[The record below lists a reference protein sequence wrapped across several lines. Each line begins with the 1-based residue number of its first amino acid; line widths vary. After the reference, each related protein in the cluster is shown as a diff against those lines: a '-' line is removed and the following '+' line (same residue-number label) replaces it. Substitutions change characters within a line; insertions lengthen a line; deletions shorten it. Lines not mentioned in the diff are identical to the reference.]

1 MTSKRIFF
9 SFAFI
14 FCILFAATAQTKKS
28 GSSVSPAPAKP
39 DNIPVF
45 FKTNQ
50 LWVDSVFA
58 TLSPDERIGQLI
70 MVAAYSNRNKKFED
84 SIANVIAR
92 HKVGG
97 LVFFQGGPVRQAKL
111 TNRYQ
116 SISKVPLLIAMDA
129 EWGLGMRL
137 DSTVKFPYQMSMGG
151 IQNEKLIY
159 DMGAEV
165 ARQFKRIGMHINF
178 APVIDVNNNA
188 DNPVINF
195 RSFGENKHNVARK
208 GAAYM
213 KGMQDKGIM
222 ACAKHF
228 PGHGDTD
235 VDSHYSLPKI
245 YYNRK
250 RLDTLEMYPFKELMR
265 QGLGSVMVA
274 HLNIPALDTT
284 TNLPSTLSK
293 PIVTDLL
300 KNELGFKGLVISDA
314 MNMKGVTNNFPD
326 GTADVKAILA
336 GNDIIEFSENVERAI
351 TLIREAIAKNQ
362 ITQEE
367 IDQRVKKI
375 LAAKYWAG
383 LHKFKP
389 VALKNLYADLNNPMA
404 NFINRKLT
412 EMSVTVLRNNRNT
425 LPVNNLDTLR
435 IAALAIGVKTAT
447 PFQQMLNRYAPTD
460 NFFLPANASIDYLRD
475 LKNKLQKY
483 NLIIAGVHDLSARPA
498 SNYGVSA
505 ETVVFVKELAKGKKT
520 ILSIFGNAYSSA
532 KFQDLDKL
540 NAVIMAYQES
550 VNAQE
555 VAAEIIFGGLG
566 AKGRL
571 PVTTSPA
578 YKASMGIATTGGT
591 HFKYSSPEDIGL
603 SSKTFS
609 RIDSLVQIA
618 IREKAIP
625 GAQVLVA
632 KGGNVIYQKSFGYH
646 TYENKVPVNNS
657 DIYDLA
663 SVTKISTSIAALMK
677 LQDEGKFDFN
687 KTVGDYLPEFRGSSK
702 ENLVFKEILAHQARL
717 QAWIPFWQVTKK
729 KNGKFK
735 WYTFKADSSARF
747 PTKVAQ
753 NLYMHRNYHNKIY
766 KQIKES
772 PLNEKA
778 GYVYSDLSFYLYP
791 VIVERLTGKK
801 FEEYLKENFYK
812 PLGAQTLTFTP
823 EKYFPHSRIVPTEY
837 DSLFRKQLLHGTV
850 HDEGAA
856 MLGGVSGHA
865 GLFGNANDLAK
876 LMQMYLQKG
885 EVAGRRYISE
895 ATLNTYTSCQFC
907 PTNRRALGFDR
918 INSPYV
924 ENGNAAKGASPE
936 SFGHSG
942 FTGTFTWVD
951 PKYDLVYVFLS
962 NRVHPTR
969 NNNKL
974 SQLNT
979 RTAVQQVIY
988 DAIEEAAK
996 TQARRQ

>member
-1 MTSKRIFF
+1 MKRLPLALALFF
-9 SFAFI
+9 CCVFTVS
-14 FCILFAATAQTKKS
+14 AQKKTV
-28 GSSVSPAPAKP
+28 SSQSSSSIDPP
-39 DNIPVF
+39 F
-45 FKTNQ
+45 LKTNAK
-50 LWVDSVFA
+50 WVDSVFA
-58 TLSPDERIGQLI
+58 TMSVDERIGQLI
-70 MVAAYSNRNKKFED
+70 MIAAYSNRNKAFED
-84 SIANVIAR
+84 SIAKVITK

-137 DSTVKFPYQMSMGG
+137 DSTTKFPYQMSMGG
-151 IQNEKLIY
+151 IQDDALIY
-159 DMGAEV
+159 DMGAEI

-178 APVIDVNNNA
+178 APVIDVNNNP

-195 RSFGENKHNVARK
+195 RSFGENKHNVVRK
-208 GAAYM
+208 GLAYM
-213 KGMQDKGIM
+213 KGMQDQGIL

-235 VDSHYSLPKI
+235 VDSHYALPKI

-250 RLDTLEMYPFKELMR
+250 RLDTLEMYPFRELMR

-284 TNLPSTLSK
+284 ANLPSTLSK

-326 GTADVKAILA
+326 GTADLKAILA
-336 GNDIIEFSENVERAI
+336 GNDIIEFSENVELAI
-351 TLIREAIAKNQ
+351 NLIHEAISLNQ

-383 LHKFKP
+383 LHHYKP
-389 VALKNLYADLNNPMA
+389 VELKNLYQDLNNPMA
-404 NFINRKLT
+404 SFINRKLS
-412 EMSVTVLRNNRNT
+412 ELSVTVLRNNKGV
-425 LPVNNLDTLR
+425 LPIQNLDTLK
-435 IAALAIGVKTAT
+435 IAALAIGTRKTT
-447 PFQQMLNRYAPTD
+447 PFQQMLARYTPVD
-460 NFFLPANASIDYLRD
+460 NYYLPANASIDYLRD

-483 NLIIAGVHDLSARPA
+483 NLIIAGVHDLSTRPA
-498 SNYGVSA
+498 YNYGVSA
-505 ETVVFVKELAKGKKT
+505 EIVVFVKELAKGKKT
-520 ILSIFGNAYSSA
+520 ILSIFGNAYSPA

-540 NAVIMAYQES
+540 NAVIMAFQES

-555 VAAEIIFGGLG
+555 VAAEIIFGGVG
-566 AKGRL
+566 ARGKM
-571 PVTTSPA
+571 PVTVTPGI
-578 YKASMGIATTGGT
+578 KAGAGLASVGGV

-603 SSKTFS
+603 SSRTFS
-609 RIDSLVQIA
+609 RIDSLVNIA

-646 TYENKVPVNNS
+646 TYENKIPVINT
-657 DIYDLA
+657 DVYDLA
-663 SVTKISTSIAALMK
+663 SVTKVSTSIAALMK

-717 QAWIPFWQVTKK
+717 KAWIPFWQNTVK

-753 NLYMHRNYHNKIY
+753 NLYMHRHYHKKIY

-791 VIVERLTGKK
+791 VIVERLTGQK
-801 FEEYLKENFYK
+801 FEDYLKEHFYK
-812 PLGAQTLTFTP
+812 PLGATTLTFTP
-823 EKYFPHSRIVPTEY
+823 EKHFPQRRIVPTEY

-856 MLGGVSGHA
+856 MLGGISGHA

-885 EVAGRRYISE
+885 QVAGRRYISE
-895 ATLNTYTSCQFC
+895 ATLSTYTSCQFC

-962 NRVHPTR
+962 NRVNPTR

-988 DAIEEAAK
+988 DALEEAAK
-996 TQARRQ
+996 KQVNRQ

>member
-1 MTSKRIFF
+1 
-9 SFAFI
+9 
-14 FCILFAATAQTKKS
+14 CILFAATAQTKKA
-28 GSSVSPAPAKP
+28 GTPVKPVIPKVDIAPP
-39 DNIPVF
+39 F
-45 FKTNQ
+45 LKTNQ
-50 LWVDSVFA
+50 HWVDSVFA

-70 MVAAYSNRNKKFED
+70 MVAAYSNRNKRFED
-84 SIANVIAR
+84 SIASVIAQ

-151 IQNEKLIY
+151 IQDDKLIY

-195 RSFGENKHNVARK
+195 RSFGENKQNVARK

-213 KGMQDKGIM
+213 KGMQDKGIL

-265 QGLGSVMVA
+265 QGLSSVMVA

-284 TNLPSTLSK
+284 VNLPSTLSK

-314 MNMKGVTNNFPD
+314 MNMKGVTNNFPN

-336 GNDIIEFSENVERAI
+336 GNDIIEFSENVSLAI
-351 TLIREAIAKNQ
+351 TLIREAITKKE

-367 IDQRVKKI
+367 IDLRVKKI

-383 LHKFKP
+383 LHQFKP
-389 VALKNLYADLNNPMA
+389 VALKNLYQDLNNPMG
-404 NFINRKLT
+404 NFINRKLS
-412 EMSVTVLRNNRNT
+412 EMSVTVLRNQRNA
-425 LPVNNLDTLR
+425 LPVKNLDTLR
-435 IAALAIGVKTAT
+435 IAALSIGTQTAT
-447 PFQQMLNRYAPTD
+447 PFQQMLNRYAPTT

-475 LKNKLQKY
+475 LKNQLQKY
-483 NLIIAGVHDLSARPA
+483 NLIIAGVHDLSTRPA
-498 SNYGVSA
+498 GNYGVSA

-532 KFQDLDKL
+532 KFQDLEKL

-555 VAAEIIFGGLG
+555 VAAEIIFGGIG
-566 AKGRL
+566 SQGRL
-571 PVTTSPA
+571 PVTSTSV
-578 YKASMGIATTGGT
+578 YKASMGVTTTGGGQ
-591 HFKYSSPEDIGL
+591 FKYSSPEDIGL
-603 SSKTFS
+603 SSRTFS
-609 RIDSLVQIA
+609 RIDSLVQLA

-646 TYENKVPVNNS
+646 TYENKMPVSNT

-687 KTVGDYLPEFRGSSK
+687 KTVGEYLPEFRGSSK

-717 QAWIPFWQVTKK
+717 KAWIPFWQNTVK

-735 WYTFKADSSARF
+735 WFTFKADSSARF
-747 PTKVAQ
+747 PIKVAQ
-753 NLYMHRNYHNKIY
+753 NLYMHRNYHKKIY

-801 FEEYLKENFYK
+801 FEDYLKENFYK

-823 EKYFPHSRIVPTEY
+823 EKHFPHNRIVPTEY

-885 EVAGRRYISE
+885 QVAGRRYISE
-895 ATLNTYTSCQFC
+895 ATLNTYTGCQFC

-962 NRVHPTR
+962 NRVNPTR

-988 DAIEEAAK
+988 DAIAEAAK
-996 TQARRQ
+996 AQASR